1 MILMKTL
8 MVVDPRMCTEC
19 KDCITAC
26 KNEHGISRAKK
37 TSTVP
42 IFCMQCHPDKA
53 PCARICPTNAI
64 KEEDGTLI
72 VDEDACILCRLCMI
86 ACPVGMMVID
96 KEKKSTQKCTLCIE
110 KDRIIPAC
118 VEACKD
124 NVLKI
129 FSIEDLEDLKDDTTF
144 ADVLEQAMK
153 VYQDK
158 I

>member
-1 MILMKTL
+1 
-8 MVVDPRMCTEC
+8 
-19 KDCITAC
+19 
-26 KNEHGISRAKK
+26 
-37 TSTVP
+37 
-42 IFCMQCHPDKA
+42 MQCHPDKA

-64 KEEDGTLI
+64 REEDGTLF

-96 KEKKSTQKCTLCIE
+96 TEKKSIQKCTLCME

-129 FSIEDLEDLKDDTTF
+129 FSIEDLEDLKNDTTF

>member
-1 MILMKTL
+1 MKTL

-19 KDCITAC
+19 KDCIIAC
-26 KNEHGISRAKK
+26 RNEHGVSRAKK

-42 IFCMQCHPDKA
+42 IFCMHCHPDKA

-64 KEEDGTLI
+64 REEDGTLF

-96 KEKKSTQKCTLCIE
+96 SEKKSIQKCTLCME
-110 KDRIIPAC
+110 KDRILPAC

-144 ADVLEQAMK
+144 ADVLEQAMNA
-153 VYQDK
+153 YQDK